1 METPIVYGYNN
12 FRTYLADWFVWAKGC
27 DRKLTKSGIS
37 RQLGLPNT
45 RSFFND
51 VLSGKLVTELFLDRF
66 VEVLGLQAEEARF
79 FRTLARFNQAE
90 SPEERE
96 LAFDQLVAL
105 NRTPKRVLDPRE
117 YRYYRHWWNGALRA
131 LLAVEDFGDEWG
143 VIARRLV
150 PRVTPK
156 QVRESV
162 ALMESLGMLAK
173 RSDGNWKPTDSTLST
188 GEGAR
193 DEMVLQLQMQQM
205 DLARRAVMAKFDQP
219 KEIATNTL
227 HLSDNALDKI
237 RQRFSRFRSEVRA
250 IAHKDDQSATRVY
263 NLCMALF
270 PLTTKVRP

>member
-66 VEVLGLQAEEARF
+66 VEVLGLEAEEARF